1 MHKIV
6 TDEIQRK
13 QYVSLQMILRRNLVW
28 AKYKGI
34 YRIQALDANSFH
46 FTASCAKSE
55 APIAVRSH
63 CWATSRSKESDPD
76 LTQSAVKH

>member
-6 TDEIQRK
+6 TNEIQPK

-34 YRIQALDANSFH
+34 YRIQALDANSFR
-46 FTASCAKSE
+46 TRGKT
-55 APIAVRSH
+55 PG
-63 CWATSRSKESDPD
+63 KEEDRQMPCNYGA
-76 LTQSAVKH
+76 LLK

>member
-6 TDEIQRK
+6 TDEIQPK

-34 YRIQALDANSFH
+34 YRIQAWMRTVL
-46 FTASCAKSE
+46 
-55 APIAVRSH
+55 I
-63 CWATSRSKESDPD
+63 
-76 LTQSAVKH
+76 LKH